1 MIPNTISLQKIDFKY
16 LKIVWNTIG
25 WDEYICIY
33 VYMFVCTWPGN
44 VMPAMGELMGSCG
57 ISARLERR
65 GDPRMVLQNRVLRSA
80 CVWVNGRGKL
90 NTLNNLYT
98 CTWPHIH
105 TPTLTLIHTLTHS
118 HGNLWSFPLSSAG
131 AIIPRSRPPPSFSL
145 SLCLF
150 LFCWSSF
157 GLFFLVRF
165 VYR

>member
-1 MIPNTISLQKIDFKY
+1 
-16 LKIVWNTIG
+16 
-25 WDEYICIY
+25 
-33 VYMFVCTWPGN
+33 
-44 VMPAMGELMGSCG
+44 MPAMGELMGSCG

-131 AIIPRSRPPPSFSL
+131 TIIPRSRPPPPPLSRSPYVFFSSAGLLLGCFSWFALFTVSSLQLRYVQMTDL
-145 SLCLF
+145 SAC
-150 LFCWSSF
+150 
-157 GLFFLVRF
+157 V
-165 VYR
+165 

>member
-1 MIPNTISLQKIDFKY
+1 
-16 LKIVWNTIG
+16 
-25 WDEYICIY
+25 
-33 VYMFVCTWPGN
+33 
-44 VMPAMGELMGSCG
+44 MPAMGELMGSCG

-131 AIIPRSRPPPSFSL
+131 TIIP
-145 SLCLF
+145 LF
-150 LFCWSSF
+150 LFFLSPPVSLSEKYLSKSELQNIYARLPLYL
-157 GLFFLVRF
+157 LFSLCPCHRPS
-165 VYR
+165 RSHTRR